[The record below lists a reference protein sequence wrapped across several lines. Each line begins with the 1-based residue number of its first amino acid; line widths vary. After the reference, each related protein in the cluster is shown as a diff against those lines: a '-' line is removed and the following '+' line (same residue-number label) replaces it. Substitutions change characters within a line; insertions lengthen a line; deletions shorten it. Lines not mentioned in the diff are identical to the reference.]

1 MQTLFQASATLV
13 YNMSTVLITGSARGI
28 GAATAALF
36 ADMGYNVVI
45 NYNTSKTDA
54 LTLCE
59 RINANGGKAIAVQA
73 DVSKSDEVSRLFDE
87 AKKTFGAIDILVNNA
102 GIAQQKLFTDITEE
116 DYNRMFDSNVKSV
129 FNCCQC
135 ALPDMIHNK
144 NGRIINISSMWGVV
158 GASCEVHYSAS
169 KAAVIGMT
177 KALARELAP
186 SGITVNCIAPGVIDT
201 PMNKGFDEETI
212 AALREETP
220 VGRLGTPE
228 DVARAVAFLADEK
241 SSFITGQILGIDGG
255 FI

>member
-1 MQTLFQASATLV
+1 
-13 YNMSTVLITGSARGI
+13 MSTAVITGSARGI

-45 NYNTSKTDA
+45 NYNTSEAEALELQKRLGEKT
-54 LTLCE
+54 
-59 RINANGGKAIAVQA
+59 IAVKA
-73 DVSKSDEVSRLFDE
+73 DVSTPEGAKLLFSE
-87 AKKTFGAIDILVNNA
+87 AKKAFGTVDVLVNNA
-102 GIAQQKLFTDITEE
+102 GIAQQKLFTDITQA
-116 DYNRMFDSNVKSV
+116 DYDRMFDCNVRSV

-144 NGRIINISSMWGVV
+144 YGRIVNISSMWGIE

-177 KALARELAP
+177 KALAREVAP

-201 PMNKGFDEETI
+201 PMNRGFDEETMN
-212 AALREETP
+212 ALRDETP
-220 VGRLGTPE
+220 VGRIGTPE
-228 DVARAVAFLADEK
+228 DVAGAVAFFADER
-241 SSFITGQILGIDGG
+241 SGFITGQVLGVDGG

>member
-1 MQTLFQASATLV
+1 
-13 YNMSTVLITGSARGI
+13 MSTVLITGSARGI

-36 ADMGYNVVI
+36 ADMGYSVII
-45 NYNTSKTDA
+45 NYNTSEAEA
-54 LTLCE
+54 LALCE
-59 RINANGGKAIAVQA
+59 KITSNGGKAIAVQA
-73 DVSKSDEVSRLFDE
+73 DVSRMSEAKHLFDE
-87 AKKTFGAIDILVNNA
+87 AKKTFGAVDILVNNA

-116 DYNRMFDSNVKSV
+116 DYDRMFDCNVKSV

-144 NGRIINISSMWGVV
+144 YGRIINVSSMWGVV

-177 KALARELAP
+177 KALAREVAP

-212 AALREETP
+212 TALREETP

-228 DVARAVAFLADEK
+228 DIARAIAFLADEK
-241 SSFITGQILGIDGG
+241 SGFITGQTLGIDGG

>member
-1 MQTLFQASATLV
+1 
-13 YNMSTVLITGSARGI
+13 MSTAVITGSARGI

-45 NYNTSKTDA
+45 NYNTSEAEAAA
-54 LTLCE
+54 LAESLGE
-59 RINANGGKAIAVQA
+59 KAIAVQS
-73 DVSKSDEVSRLFDE
+73 DVSTPEGAKYLFGE
-87 AKKTFGAIDILVNNA
+87 AKKHFGSVDVLVNNA
-102 GIAQQKLFTDITEE
+102 GVAQQKLFTDITQA
-116 DYNRMFDSNVKSV
+116 DYDRMFDCNVRSV

-144 NGRIINISSMWGVV
+144 YGRIINISSMWGVV

-177 KALARELAP
+177 KALAREVAP

-201 PMNKGFDEETI
+201 PMNKGFDEETMNQ
-212 AALREETP
+212 LREETP
-220 VGRLGTPE
+220 VGRIGTPQ
-228 DVARAVAFLADEK
+228 DIARAVAFFAD
-241 SSFITGQILGIDGG
+241 SANSFITGQILGVDGG

>member
-1 MQTLFQASATLV
+1 
-13 YNMSTVLITGSARGI
+13 MSTVVITGSARGI
-28 GAATAALF
+28 GAAAAALF
-36 ADMGYNVVI
+36 ADIGYNVII
-45 NYNTSKTDA
+45 NYNTSGAEA
-54 LTLCE
+54 LALCE
-59 RINANGGKAIAVQA
+59 KITAGGGKAIAVQA
-73 DVSKSDEVSRLFDE
+73 DVSKMSEAKRLFDE
-87 AKKTFGAIDILVNNA
+87 AKKAFGTVDILVNNA
-102 GIAQQKLFTDITEE
+102 GIAQQKLFTDITEA
-116 DYNRMFDSNVKSV
+116 DYDRMFDCNVRGV

-144 NGRIINISSMWGVV
+144 YGRIINISSMWGVV

-177 KALARELAP
+177 KALAREVAP

-201 PMNKGFDEETI
+201 PMNKGFDEETL

-228 DVARAVAFLADEK
+228 DVARAIRFLADEK
-241 SSFITGQILGIDGG
+241 SSFITGQTLGIDGG

>member
-1 MQTLFQASATLV
+1 
-13 YNMSTVLITGSARGI
+13 MSTALITGSARGI

-45 NYNTSKTDA
+45 NYNTSKSEA
-54 LTLCE
+54 LSLYE
-59 RINANGGKAIAVQA
+59 EIRAKGGNAIAVQA
-73 DVSKSDEVSRLFDE
+73 DVSGMSDAQRLFAE
-87 AKKTFGAIDILVNNA
+87 AKKAFGTIDVLVNNA
-102 GIAQQKLFTDITEE
+102 GIAQQKLFTDITES
-116 DYNRMFDSNVKSV
+116 DYDRMFDCNVKSV

-144 NGRIINISSMWGVV
+144 HGRIINVSSMWGVV

-177 KALARELAP
+177 KALAREVAP

-201 PMNKGFDEETI
+201 PMNKSFDAETI

-228 DVARAVAFLADEK
+228 DVARAIVFLADEK
-241 SSFITGQILGIDGG
+241 SSFITGQTLGIDGG